1 MAYKNRVKLTIC
13 DTDYI
18 ISTDEPESYVKELG
32 EELDRSMRNVMEGNN
47 RISTTMAAVLSALT
61 YADEARKAVSTADN
75 LRSQLKDYLTDNSRL
90 LAELEEIRRENERLL
105 REIEELKSFR

>member
-18 ISTDEPESYVKELG
+18 ISTDESESYVEELG

-61 YADEARKAVSTADN
+61 YADEARKAASTADN

>member
-1 MAYKNRVKLTIC
+1 M
-13 DTDYI
+13 
-18 ISTDEPESYVKELG
+18 
-32 EELDRSMRNVMEGNN
+32 
-47 RISTTMAAVLSALT
+47 T
-61 YADEARKAVSTADN
+61 YADEARKAASTADN

>member
-61 YADEARKAVSTADN
+61 YADEARKAVQPPTTSAASLNTN
-75 LRSQLKDYLTDNSRL
+75 LTDNSAACR
-90 LAELEEIRRENERLL
+90 A
-105 REIEELKSFR
+105 